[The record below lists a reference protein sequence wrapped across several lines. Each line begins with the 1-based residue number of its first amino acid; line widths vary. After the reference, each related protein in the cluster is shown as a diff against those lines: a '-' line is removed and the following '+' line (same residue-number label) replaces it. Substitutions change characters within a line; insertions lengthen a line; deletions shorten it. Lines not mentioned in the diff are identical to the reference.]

1 MRRLASRGSMTMPR
15 FSTGLLALLAALPAA
30 AQGIL
35 PNEPN
40 TGPAW
45 LLRRQTDELA
55 LRPGERRSG
64 LSLLER
70 DQVIMATRGRIP
82 GILIDTALDPSGTTW
97 TVSARLPETR

>member
-1 MRRLASRGSMTMPR
+1 MTMLR
-15 FSTGLLALLAALPAA
+15 FSTGLLILFAALPAA
-30 AQGIL
+30 AQGVL
-35 PNEPN
+35 PNGPN
-40 TGPAW
+40 AGSAW
-45 LLRRQTDELA
+45 LLQRQTDALA

-70 DQVIMATRGRIP
+70 DQVITATRGRTP